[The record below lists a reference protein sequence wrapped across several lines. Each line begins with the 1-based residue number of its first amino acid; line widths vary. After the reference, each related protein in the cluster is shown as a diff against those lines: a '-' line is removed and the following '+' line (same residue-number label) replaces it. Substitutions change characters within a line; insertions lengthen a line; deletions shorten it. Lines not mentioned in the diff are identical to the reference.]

1 MLPNSYPWFVLIFFY
16 ADLLNT
22 VWFELILSLPQWVD
36 GARQIPHICSIQF
49 CSILDSWPQPPC
61 ITTRVSVS
69 RVWEV
74 AVMFG
79 WASQRY
85 AISVDQ
91 CRVGNT
97 TFWYFVCW
105 QHVIQY
111 FGKHLHVRTPTRGK
125 KISPPRT
132 CCGCMSQDF
141 SDRTS
146 NWTRNLRIWNY
157 EPCTFVATCRDLI
170 SMPDN
175 CGGYDS
181 TLEIQSFSFLWPFE
195 KKTQFSPLNT
205 AQNAE
210 TAVVSEQNARQG
222 EMVQSDWLR
231 QRGLMQTFDVWLD
244 APKRRA
250 GTCIKKIHPQEWIT
264 SVVPSRDKLQA
275 GTAKTLSWGSWL
287 VSKSKKKTNVF
298 FLHEKNDFC
307 GKSFFMPRLKHR
319 SWAQWP
325 PPETLRRLNTPNI
338 GTINDNHTFKLQTLL
353 FPNGVLST
361 FSSFC

>member
-1 MLPNSYPWFVLIFFY
+1 
-16 ADLLNT
+16 
-22 VWFELILSLPQWVD
+22 
-36 GARQIPHICSIQF
+36 
-49 CSILDSWPQPPC
+49 
-61 ITTRVSVS
+61 
-69 RVWEV
+69 
-74 AVMFG
+74 MFG

-146 NWTRNLRIWNY
+146 NWTRNPRIWNY

-195 KKTQFSPLNT
+195 EKNAILAPQHSTKCRNGGSKRTKCQTRRNGPIWLTQT
-205 AQNAE
+205 AWFDANLRCMIGCAQTSGWDMHQKDTPAGMHSE
-210 TAVVSEQNARQG
+210 TNYRLAQPKHSHEEA
-222 EMVQSDWLR
+222 DWFQHR
-231 QRGLMQTFDVWLD
+231 
-244 APKRRA
+244 K
-250 GTCIKKIHPQEWIT
+250 KKIF
-264 SVVPSRDKLQA
+264 
-275 GTAKTLSWGSWL
+275 
-287 VSKSKKKTNVF
+287 F

-307 GKSFFMPRLKHR
+307 GRSFFMPRLKHR

-338 GTINDNHTFKLQTLL
+338 GTINDNHTFKLQTLFYSRMECYQPFHHFVKRAIRERFGQQNYHVHPRCFYSVL
-353 FPNGVLST
+353 VRTTATQSCRWSLRINAVQGVWKG
-361 FSSFC
+361 